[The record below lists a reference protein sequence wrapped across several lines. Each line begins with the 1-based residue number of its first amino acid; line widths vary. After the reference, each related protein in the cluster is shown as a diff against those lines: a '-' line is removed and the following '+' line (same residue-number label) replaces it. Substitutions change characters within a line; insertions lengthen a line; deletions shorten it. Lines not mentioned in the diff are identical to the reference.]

1 MTSTS
6 ERERAADWRRS
17 QASIRLLIA
26 IRRAERQTVATAQ
39 GEETA
44 QSPRTSMASK
54 NIPRRRHEP
63 TPRGSRPGLLRGC
76 DLTLR

>member
-1 MTSTS
+1 MTSAS

-26 IRRAERQTVATAQ
+26 VRRAQRQTVATAQ

-44 QSPRTSMASK
+44 QSPRTSMACQ
-54 NIPRRRHEP
+54 EP
-63 TPRGSRPGLLRGC
+63 
-76 DLTLR
+76 

>member
-6 ERERAADWRRS
+6 KRERAADWRRS

-39 GEETA
+39 GEKTA

-54 NIPRRRHEP
+54 NIPEDVTSPHP
-63 TPRGSRPGLLRGC
+63 PR
-76 DLTLR
+76 

>member
-1 MTSTS
+1 MTS

-44 QSPRTSMASK
+44 QSTRTSMASK
-54 NIPRRRHEP
+54 NIPKDVTSPHA
-63 TPRGSRPGLLRGC
+63 RGRPGLERGS
-76 DLTLR
+76 DLTPR

>member
-26 IRRAERQTVATAQ
+26 VRRAERHTVATTQ

-44 QSPRTSMASK
+44 QSPRTSMACQG
-54 NIPRRRHEP
+54 P
-63 TPRGSRPGLLRGC
+63 
-76 DLTLR
+76 